1 MWSSWPEAMKGR
13 LNCRKK
19 RTSRIQN
26 QSYTYKWLHYSIL
39 HVNCDRRWKWFGW
52 NNYTSISLSPR
63 LTILKISWGPE
74 EIKLKLMSTEFQT
87 WNCMKV
93 LYIVCTPGD
102 RFMWNNSLPIL
113 NKTTSCHKSQIPLL
127 HSQTDCEFF
136 CIFPKRSMSFC
147 NASVQ
152 TFIISFSLAAFLCRS
167 LHQVWAIQNS
177 IFQTTAS
184 PLSLCQHWWHSL
196 SRGARPWWKK
206 MWHHNSSGQWWFLQ
220 LSLTS
225 EQAFFR
231 IYGEEKNWIQYES
244 KCIALMILKWVNV
257 SATSAKARKSPRPP
271 PPPPLTAQDTPR

>member
-1 MWSSWPEAMKGR
+1 MVVSRSDLLPPTKHRRRIFLPRKLWLNESTLLVSPSPDGSSWPEAMKGR
-13 LNCRKK
+13 LNAGKK
-19 RTSRIQN
+19 TSRIQN

-127 HSQTDCEFF
+127 QSQTDCEFF
-136 CIFPKRSMSFC
+136 LHFPKTKHVILQCIR
-147 NASVQ
+147 
-152 TFIISFSLAAFLCRS
+152 TDI
-167 LHQVWAIQNS
+167 
-177 IFQTTAS
+177 
-184 PLSLCQHWWHSL
+184 
-196 SRGARPWWKK
+196 
-206 MWHHNSSGQWWFLQ
+206 HH
-220 LSLTS
+220 
-225 EQAFFR
+225 
-231 IYGEEKNWIQYES
+231 
-244 KCIALMILKWVNV
+244 
-257 SATSAKARKSPRPP
+257 
-271 PPPPLTAQDTPR
+271 